1 MADKAETIV
10 ETPVEAPVEAALETV
25 AAEAPAAAAP
35 EAAVVAAPEAAL
47 EVPKLR
53 KPRKAAAPKIA
64 KPAVAKAPRV
74 PKAKKAPAKAAPMT
88 VKTTKPKT
96 AKLKTAKP
104 KAAATKAALS
114 FPTFSKIKDTIMAT
128 KTTDFTKTIND
139 VVADAQEKAK
149 TAYAQ
154 GTAAFGEAGEFAKGN
169 VEAVVESGKILAT
182 GLKELGGSLV
192 EEGKAAFETISA
204 DVKELTAIKSPA
216 DLLKLQSEIMR
227 RNFDAAVAF
236 GSKNTEAMMKLVG
249 DAAAPISTRVSLAV
263 AKVKKAA

>member
-1 MADKAETIV
+1 MADKAETIA
-10 ETPVEAPVEAALETV
+10 ETPVEAAAVEAAAVAVETV

-35 EAAVVAAPEAAL
+35 EAAL
-47 EVPKLR
+47 EMPKLR
-53 KPRKAAAPKIA
+53 KPRKAAEPKTAI
-64 KPAVAKAPRV
+64 PVVAKAPRV
-74 PKAKKAPAKAAPMT
+74 PRAKKAPAKAAPMT

-96 AKLKTAKP
+96 AKPKTVKP
-104 KAAATKAALS
+104 KAAATKAVLS
-114 FPTFSKIKDTIMAT
+114 FPTFSKIKDTIM
-128 KTTDFTKTIND
+128 TTDFTKTIND
-139 VVADAQEKAK
+139 VVADSQEKAK
-149 TAYAQ
+149 TAYTQ
-154 GTAAFGEAGEFAKGN
+154 GTAAFNEAGEFAKGN

-192 EEGKAAFETISA
+192 EEGKAAFETITA

-263 AKVKKAA
+263 EKVKKAA

>member
-1 MADKAETIV
+1 MSDKAETII
-10 ETPVEAPVEAALETV
+10 ETPVEAPVEAAAVEAVT
-25 AAEAPAAAAP
+25 AEAPV
-35 EAAVVAAPEAAL
+35 AVSPEAAL

-53 KPRKAAAPKIA
+53 KPRKAGAPKIA
-64 KPAVAKAPRV
+64 KPAAAKAPRV
-74 PKAKKAPAKAAPMT
+74 TKAKKAPAKAAPT
-88 VKTTKPKT
+88 TAKITKPKT
-96 AKLKTAKP
+96 VKP
-104 KAAATKAALS
+104 KAAAAKAALS

-139 VVADAQEKAK
+139 VVADAQVKAK
-149 TAYAQ
+149 TAYTQ

-192 EEGKAAFETISA
+192 EEGKAAFETITA

-263 AKVKKAA
+263 EKVKKAA

>member
-10 ETPVEAPVEAALETV
+10 ETPVEAPVETAAAEVV
-25 AAEAPAAAAP
+25 AAEAPAAPVA
-35 EAAVVAAPEAAL
+35 EAAV

-64 KPAVAKAPRV
+64 KPVIAKPVKAA
-74 PKAKKAPAKAAPMT
+74 KAKKAPAKAAP
-88 VKTTKPKT
+88 KTTAPKT
-96 AKLKTAKP
+96 AKTAPKTAKP
-104 KAAATKAALS
+104 KAAALS
-114 FPTFSKIKDTIMAT
+114 FPAFSKFKDTIMAT
-128 KTTDFTKTIND
+128 KTADFTKTIND

-192 EEGKAAFETISA
+192 EESKAAFETITA
-204 DVKELTAIKSPA
+204 DVKELTAVKSPA
-216 DLLKLQSEIMR
+216 DLLKLQSEILR

-263 AKVKKAA
+263 EKVKKAA